1 MSQTNTVTLCLAYI
15 IGLLSTSVSWGGYG
29 IVTIGLVLSYLASKN
44 YYREL
49 LSKWRQFKPSLFLA
63 AGMVGFLA
71 TLYFQIKT
79 PQPAVNDI
87 SQFIN
92 HGKQIVTVRGEV
104 SSLPRLTRSQKGQFW
119 LETKELN
126 QTGKVIK
133 VTGNLYVTV
142 PLLQSTALYPGQA
155 IAIKGI
161 LYKPKPAT
169 NPGGFDFKRFL
180 QQQSTFAGLNGMQVN
195 FTTKEQPKWGL
206 WQVSK
211 RIVRS
216 QVRWLGSP
224 EGQLVSSMV
233 LGSKAIDLPYDIK
246 DLFVRVGLAHALA
259 ASGFQTA
266 LILGLVLALSKG
278 LAPKWQFG
286 CGAVALV
293 GFVGLTGLQPSV
305 LRAVIMG
312 FSALI
317 GVATS
322 RKIKPLGSL
331 LVAATLLLLWN
342 PLWIWD
348 LGFELS
354 FLATLGLVVTVPPL
368 VAKLDWMP
376 NAIAT
381 LIAVPLAAALWT
393 LPLQLYIFGVI
404 PPYSLVVNI
413 LIIPLISIISIGGI
427 FSAIAAL
434 IWSTAGSAIA
444 LLLYYPTYILIWLVQ
459 FFSQLPGNSLAVGKI
474 ALWQLLAVY
483 GLMSLVWF
491 LPWLHKRWWIVGMV
505 MVSLVLVP
513 IWHSSTD
520 FRVTVLA
527 DKVEPV
533 IVVQDRGKVLLV
545 NSGNSTTARFTVLPF
560 LQQQG
565 INSID
570 WAISTNL
577 LNDKNGWME
586 ILAQLPV
593 KSFYSIGEDKKMRRL
608 NSGSYRVLVA
618 GEKVAAGSTQ
628 IELTDDRIPLWQ
640 LQIQNQ
646 KWLLVDDTQLNNKEI
661 QIINQNIP
669 SVQVLLFTKN
679 LDADLVAAIKPEV
692 AIAYAQKTN
701 SKITGL
707 AKIKT
712 KIFLTASD
720 GAIQWTPNNKFE
732 PTIET
737 VENNAS
743 LL

>member
-1 MSQTNTVTLCLAYI
+1 MRQINAVVLCLAYI

-29 IVTIGLVLSYLASKN
+29 IIALGILLTYAVNKN
-44 YYREL
+44 YGKGL
-49 LSKWRQFKPSLFLA
+49 FNKWRDVKPKLFLA
-63 AGMVGFLA
+63 AGLVGFLA
-71 TLYFQIKT
+71 TLYFQIRT
-79 PQPAVNDI
+79 PQPRVNDV

-92 HGKQIVTVRGEV
+92 NKQVVTVQGEV
-104 SSLPRLTRSQKGQFW
+104 DSLPRLTRSQKGQFW
-119 LETKELN
+119 LTAKEIN
-126 QTGKVIK
+126 QTGKVVE

-142 PLLQSTALYPGQA
+142 PLLQSTGLYPGQA

-180 QQQSTFAGLNGMQVN
+180 QQQNTFAGMNGMQVSFN
-195 FTTKEQPKWGL
+195 DREQPVWGL

-233 LGSKAIDLPYDIK
+233 LGSKAVDLPYDIR
-246 DLFVRVGLAHALA
+246 DLFVQVGLAHALA

-266 LILGLVLALSKG
+266 LILGLVMSLSKG
-278 LAPKWQFG
+278 LSPRWQFG
-286 CGAVALV
+286 CGAVALI

-312 FSALI
+312 FGALI
-317 GVATS
+317 GIATS
-322 RKIKPLGSL
+322 RKIKTLGSL

-342 PLWIWD
+342 PVWIWD

-376 NAIAT
+376 SAIAT
-381 LIAVPLAAALWT
+381 LIAVPLAATLWT

-404 PPYSLVVNI
+404 PPYSLVVNV
-413 LIIPLISIISIGGI
+413 LTIPLISIISIGGI

-444 LLLYYPTYILIWLVQ
+444 WLLYYPTHILIWLVQ
-459 FFSQLPGNSLAVGKI
+459 FFSQLPGNSIAVGKI

-483 GLMSLVWF
+483 GLMSLIWF
-491 LPWLHKRWWIVGMV
+491 LPWLHKRWWLVGVIV
-505 MVSLVLVP
+505 VSLVLVP

-520 FRVTVLA
+520 FRVTILA
-527 DKVEPV
+527 DKVEPIIV
-533 IVVQDRGKVLLV
+533 IQDRGKVLLV
-545 NSGNSTTARFTVLPF
+545 NSGNSTSARFTVLPF

-565 INSID
+565 INQID
-570 WAISTNL
+570 WAISTNP
-577 LNDKNGWME
+577 LNDQNGWME
-586 ILAQLPV
+586 ILARLPV
-593 KSFYSIGEDKKMRRL
+593 KSFYSLIEDKKIKEQVR
-608 NSGSYRVLVA
+608 GSYKLLVA
-618 GEKVAAGSTQ
+618 GESVVAGSTQ
-628 IELTDDRIPLWQ
+628 IKIVSDRIPVWQ
-640 LQIQNQ
+640 LQVQNQ
-646 KWLLVDDTQLNNKEI
+646 KWLLVGNTKPNKQEI
-661 QIINQNIP
+661 QALSKNTSSIQLI
-669 SVQVLLFTKN
+669 LFAKAF
-679 LDADLVAAIKPEV
+679 DADLVEAIKPEN
-692 AIAYAQKTN
+692 AIAYTQNIVLRADNLK
-701 SKITGL
+701 
-707 AKIKT
+707 KIKT
-712 KIFLTASD
+712 KIFLTGRD
-720 GAIQWTPNNKFE
+720 GAIQWTPNHKFE
-732 PTIET
+732 SIIET
-737 VENNAS
+737 AENNAS

>member
-1 MSQTNTVTLCLAYI
+1 
-15 IGLLSTSVSWGGYG
+15 
-29 IVTIGLVLSYLASKN
+29 
-44 YYREL
+44 
-49 LSKWRQFKPSLFLA
+49 
-63 AGMVGFLA
+63 
-71 TLYFQIKT
+71 
-79 PQPAVNDI
+79 
-87 SQFIN
+87 
-92 HGKQIVTVRGEV
+92 
-104 SSLPRLTRSQKGQFW
+104 
-119 LETKELN
+119 
-126 QTGKVIK
+126 
-133 VTGNLYVTV
+133 
-142 PLLQSTALYPGQA
+142 LYPGQA

-161 LYKPKPAT
+161 LYQPKSAT
-169 NPGGFDFKRFL
+169 IPGGFDFKRFL
-180 QQQSTFAGLNGMQVN
+180 QQQSTFAGMNGMQVSY
-195 FTTKEQPKWGL
+195 TISEQPRWGL

-211 RIVRS
+211 AIVRS

-233 LGSKAIDLPYDIK
+233 LGSKAVDLPYDVK

-278 LAPKWQFG
+278 LSPKWQFS

-312 FSALI
+312 FGALV

-368 VAKLDWMP
+368 IAKLDWMP
-376 NAIAT
+376 KTIAT
-381 LIAVPLAAALWT
+381 SIAVPLAAALWT

-413 LIIPLISIISIGGI
+413 LTIPLISIISVGGI

-444 LLLYYPTYILIWLVQ
+444 WLLYYPTYTLIWLVQ

-491 LPWLHKRWWIVGMV
+491 LPWLHKRWWIIGVV
-505 MVSLVLVP
+505 IVSLVLVP
-513 IWHSSTD
+513 IWYSSGG
-520 FRVTVLA
+520 FRVTILA

-533 IVVQDRGKVLLV
+533 VVIQDRGKVLLF
-545 NSGNSTTARFTVLPF
+545 NSGDRTSARFTVLPF

-570 WAISTNL
+570 WAIATNL
-577 LNDKNGWME
+577 LNDKNGWTE
-586 ILAQLPV
+586 VLAQIPV
-593 KSFYSIGEDKKMRRL
+593 KNFYSIKEDKKVQSL
-608 NSGSYRVLVA
+608 NSGSYRILVA
-618 GEKVAAGSTQ
+618 GETVTAGSTK
-628 IELTDDRIPLWQ
+628 IELIDDRTPLWQ
-640 LQIQNQ
+640 LQVQNQ
-646 KWLLVDDTQLNNKEI
+646 RWLLVSNTKLSNQKIQAISEDTA
-661 QIINQNIP
+661 
-669 SVQVLLFTKN
+669 STQVLLFAKT
-679 LDADLVAAIKPEV
+679 LDPYLVAAIKPEV
-692 AIAYAQKTN
+692 AIAYSENN
-701 SKITGL
+701 SLNTADL
-707 AKIKT
+707 QQANT
-712 KIFLTASD
+712 KIFLTVQD

-732 PTIET
+732 TTIKT
-737 VENNAS
+737 VENNA